1 MGCGCRNIETHSAL
15 RIALGVL
22 PLCALLSALCA
33 YGRSL
38 NMRLKDRVAIVTGG
52 ARGLGR
58 AFALRLAQEGARV
71 MVMNI
76 VLNDKDL
83 EDMKET
89 VRLIMDMGAD
99 AQFFEG
105 DVTSEQDCRTMAE
118 KTIGSF
124 GKIDILI
131 NNAAIYDG
139 LVRKPFDEISID
151 EWDRVM
157 GVNVKG
163 AFLATRAVFP
173 VMKQQEYGKIVNL
186 CSETAFTGS
195 HGFAHYV
202 SSKGGVLALTRA
214 LAVELGPYNIC
225 INAVAPGFTDTEA
238 SRSLADVDKYDT
250 TKTPLSRMGTPED
263 ITGAALFLASPE
275 SDFITGQTLVVD
287 GGRYMH

>member
-1 MGCGCRNIETHSAL
+1 
-15 RIALGVL
+15 
-22 PLCALLSALCA
+22 
-33 YGRSL
+33 
-38 NMRLKDRVAIVTGG
+38 MRLKDRTAIVTGG

-58 AFALRLAQEGARV
+58 AFAIRLAQEGARV

-76 VLNDKDL
+76 VLRDKDL

-89 VRLIMDMGAD
+89 VRLINEMGGE

-105 DVTSEQDCRTMAE
+105 DVTSEQDCRAMAE
-118 KTIGSF
+118 KTDGEY

-139 LVRKPFDEISID
+139 LVRKPFDEISLD

-163 AFLATRAVFP
+163 TFIATRAVYSF
-173 VMKQQEYGKIVNL
+173 MKQAAYGKIINL

-195 HGFAHYV
+195 HGFVHYV
-202 SSKGGVLALTRA
+202 TSKGGILALTRA

-225 INAVAPGFTDTEA
+225 INAIAPGFTDTEA
-238 SRSLADVDKYDT
+238 SRSLADVTKYDT
-250 TKTPLSRMGTPED
+250 SKTPLKRMGTLED
-263 ITGAALFLASPE
+263 VTGAALYLASSE

>member
-1 MGCGCRNIETHSAL
+1 
-15 RIALGVL
+15 
-22 PLCALLSALCA
+22 
-33 YGRSL
+33 
-38 NMRLKDRVAIVTGG
+38 MRLKGRSAIVTGG

-76 VLNDKDL
+76 VFTDKDL
-83 EDMKET
+83 EDMKKT
-89 VRLIMDMGAD
+89 VALIEELGGD
-99 AQFFEG
+99 ARFFEG
-105 DVTSEQDCRTMAE
+105 DVTSETDTKAMAE
-118 KTIGSF
+118 ATTAAF

-139 LVRKPFDEISID
+139 LVRKPFDEISLD

-173 VMKQQEYGKIVNL
+173 SMKQQSYGKIVNL

-195 HGFAHYV
+195 HGFVHYV

-238 SRSLADVDKYDT
+238 SRSLADVKKYDT
-250 TKTPLSRMGTPED
+250 TKTPLKRLGTPDD
-263 ITGAALFLASPE
+263 ITGAALFLSCPE